1 MRAGTGRQAITQQL
15 APQRT
20 LARET
25 LGGDEHGFDAE
36 GCHSHRGRHR
46 DRKGRCRCARRRRLF
61 GRRRRAAQ
69 RTSGGGGGGGV
80 QAWRADA
87 QRPHGRPRHTV
98 REGPVRQ
105 DERGVRAVGSPFQ
118 QRGLRSSTR
127 PARRR
132 DLRTV
137 DLGRRR
143 QPHRSFSLHTGGD
156 QAHEEPRASWRA
168 DSQQRFHF
176 GPCSKAELRSVHRD
190 EARDHGLD
198 QVDVAGWPQVRH
210 RLRPDR
216 HRQRGHRNDAAHGA
230 GRPAGERG
238 DRGRAATR
246 GRSRGARGRVHG
258 QPSAGSQ
265 RSIHD
270 RDGNEDAVHWSGM
283 TARKEIRNHP
293 LTGIR
298 VVEVGIYMA
307 GPFCAMQ
314 LADLGAD
321 VIKVENP
328 DGGDIARDSAPFLDG
343 ESSAFIRLNRN
354 KRSLAMNLKAP
365 EGKELFRELVRGADV
380 VVENLR
386 PGTMGD
392 LELDYRRLAAL
403 NPGLVYVAASGW
415 GQTGPYSQLAGLDI
429 MAQAMSGL
437 ISITGEPKGD
447 PVKVG
452 VPICDLVCALYGT
465 IGALAALRVRELTG
479 RGQFIDVSLF
489 ESGVSLAVWEAGRYF
504 ATGDIPGP
512 LGSAHQTAAPYQ
524 AVRAAD
530 GYFTVGATTPRNWR
544 SFCDVLDH
552 PEWASEERFKDNPSR
567 HAHRDI
573 LIPMIE
579 QITSRRPRAD
589 WVSLLQK
596 AGVPCAEIQTYDQV
610 FNDPQLQARGFFWK
624 GRHSKLGE
632 VEQIGSPIHFSD
644 TPVRQWRA
652 GPGLG
657 EHNSEVLRAM
667 GRTEA
672 EIAELKTKGI
682 LGGNERGRGAAG

>member
-1 MRAGTGRQAITQQL
+1 M
-15 APQRT
+15 P
-20 LARET
+20 
-25 LGGDEHGFDAE
+25 
-36 GCHSHRGRHR
+36 
-46 DRKGRCRCARRRRLF
+46 
-61 GRRRRAAQ
+61 
-69 RTSGGGGGGGV
+69 
-80 QAWRADA
+80 
-87 QRPHGRPRHTV
+87 
-98 REGPVRQ
+98 
-105 DERGVRAVGSPFQ
+105 
-118 QRGLRSSTR
+118 
-127 PARRR
+127 
-132 DLRTV
+132 
-137 DLGRRR
+137 
-143 QPHRSFSLHTGGD
+143 
-156 QAHEEPRASWRA
+156 
-168 DSQQRFHF
+168 
-176 GPCSKAELRSVHRD
+176 
-190 EARDHGLD
+190 
-198 QVDVAGWPQVRH
+198 
-210 RLRPDR
+210 
-216 HRQRGHRNDAAHGA
+216 
-230 GRPAGERG
+230 
-238 DRGRAATR
+238 
-246 GRSRGARGRVHG
+246 
-258 QPSAGSQ
+258 
-265 RSIHD
+265 
-270 RDGNEDAVHWSGM
+270 
-283 TARKEIRNHP
+283 NHP

-298 VVEVGIYMA
+298 VIEVANYMA

-328 DGGDIARDSAPFLDG
+328 DGGDTARDSAPFLDG
-343 ESSAFIRLNRN
+343 ESSPFIRLNRN

-365 EGKELFRELVRGADV
+365 AGKELFRQLVEGADV

-392 LELDYRRLAAL
+392 LELDYPRLAAL
-403 NPGLVYVAASGW
+403 NPRLVYVAASGW

-437 ISITGEPKGD
+437 MSITGEPNGN

-465 IGALAALRVRELTG
+465 IGALSALRVREETG

-489 ESGVSLAVWEAGRYF
+489 ESGVSLEVWEAGRYF
-504 ATGDIPGP
+504 ATGEVPGP
-512 LGSAHQTAAPYQ
+512 LGSAHQTSAPYQ

-530 GYFTVGATTPRNWR
+530 GYFTVSATTPRNWR

-567 HAHRDI
+567 HARRDI

-624 GRHSKLGE
+624 GRHSKLGD

-644 TPVRQWRA
+644 TPVRQGRA

-657 EHNSEVLRAM
+657 EHTSEVLRAL
-667 GRTEA
+667 GSVRVPTIAAIAGACTGGGAGIAAACDLRICTPSLKFGFPIART
-672 EIAELKTKGI
+672 
-682 LGGNERGRGAAG
+682 LGNTLSMANFARLTMLIGAARVKDLIFMARLVGADEAAAIGLVSEVVPSEEALEPRVMEICSTVSANAPLTLETAKEALRRIRVQMTPPDGGSDLLIKAYMSEDFREGIEAFFAKRPARWKGR

>member
-36 GCHSHRGRHR
+36 GCHRHRGRNR
-46 DRKGRCRCARRRRLF
+46 DRKGRCRCSRRRRVF
-61 GRRRRAAQ
+61 GRRRGSPE
-69 RTSGGGGGGGV
+69 RTSGEDGGGGV
-80 QAWRADA
+80 QARRANA
-87 QRPHGRPRHTV
+87 QYAHGRPRPTV

-105 DERGVRAVGSPFQ
+105 DESGVRAVGPPFQ
-118 QRGLRSSTR
+118 QRGLRSSSR

-132 DLRTV
+132 VLRTV
-137 DLGRRR
+137 DLGGPR
-143 QPHRSFSLHTGGD
+143 QPHRSLSLHTRGD
-156 QAHEEPRASWRA
+156 QAHEESAASWWT
-168 DSQQRFHF
+168 DSQQRFHIC
-176 GPCSKAELRSVHRD
+176 PCAKAELRSVHRD

-216 HRQRGHRNDAAHGA
+216 HWKRRHRNDAAHGG

-238 DRGRAATR
+238 ERGRAATR
-246 GRSRGARGRVHG
+246 SRARGARGRVHG
-258 QPSAGSQ
+258 EPPTRRQC
-265 RSIHD
+265 SIHD

-283 TARKEIRNHP
+283 STSKELPTHP

-343 ESSAFIRLNRN
+343 ESSPFIRLNRN

-365 EGKELFRELVRGADV
+365 EGKEVFRELVQRADV

-392 LELDYRRLAAL
+392 LELDYGRLASL
-403 NPGLVYVAASGW
+403 NPGLVYIAASGW

-437 ISITGEPKGD
+437 ISITGEPNGD

-489 ESGVSLAVWEAGRYF
+489 EAGVSLAVWEAGRFF
-504 ATGDIPGP
+504 ATGEIPGP

-524 AVRAAD
+524 AIRAAD
-530 GYFTVGATTPRNWR
+530 GFFTVGATTPRNWR

-552 PEWASEERFKDNPSR
+552 PEWATEERFKDNPSR
-567 HAHRDI
+567 HARRDV

-579 QITSRRPRAD
+579 QVTSREPRAH
-589 WVSLLQK
+589 WVALLQK

-610 FNDPQLQARGFFWK
+610 FNDPQLQARDFFWK
-624 GRHSKLGE
+624 GLHSKLGE

-644 TPVRQWRA
+644 TPARRGPA
-652 GPGLG
+652 GPVLG
-657 EHNSEVLRAM
+657 EHTSEVLRAL
-667 GRTEA
+667 GRTDA
-672 EIAELKTKGI
+672 EIVDLKAKGV
-682 LGGNERGRGAAG
+682 LGGI